1 MILNFILDESLYNAE
16 LQQDW
21 NYNLDFIKAH
31 TYTANKETWD
41 VSEHN
46 FTKIRVAGGMNGLN
60 LSTTEVF
67 DKNNAEYLKG
77 GLIKV
82 HFASG

>member
-1 MILNFILDESLYNAE
+1 M
-16 LQQDW
+16 QQDW

-67 DKNNAEYLKG
+67 DKKDAEYLKG

-82 HFASG
+82 TLIFVLFFYYFW